1 MSLCLL
7 SKSPTFLKEGFCVFF
22 FFCLGLCSMCGPC
35 QKILGTYQILQII
48 IQERL
53 LVVEA
58 EYVSWDNLTHLL
70 TILQER
76 NLRVQICP
84 CKIYLYLPR
93 KKWGGGGKRVT
104 FNDQFAVF
112 SSPLQKQIR
121 ICTFTVSLPQ
131 RREMFSSI
139 NIWSGLSHLENLVE
153 EEINFK
159 SLDLLLVSG
168 EPYWTQKRDFPG
180 KLREH

>member
-1 MSLCLL
+1 MTLCYLIIFRALRTLLGFYQAWSWLLLLLQSLWGYLGWPESPSVTPGPGLWDPSRQLCTFSPPWL
-7 SKSPTFLKEGFCVFF
+7 SHPQG
-22 FFCLGLCSMCGPC
+22 
-35 QKILGTYQILQII
+35 
-48 IQERL
+48 
-53 LVVEA
+53 
-58 EYVSWDNLTHLL
+58 
-70 TILQER
+70 

-93 KKWGGGGKRVT
+93 KKGEGGGGKRVT

>member
-1 MSLCLL
+1 MQYVCSL
-7 SKSPTFLKEGFCVFF
+7 SED
-22 FFCLGLCSMCGPC
+22 
-35 QKILGTYQILQII
+35 
-48 IQERL
+48 
-53 LVVEA
+53 
-58 EYVSWDNLTHLL
+58 SWDLPNSTD
-70 TILQER
+70 
-76 NLRVQICP
+76 NN
-84 CKIYLYLPR
+84 PR
-93 KKWGGGGKRVT
+93 KTSGGRDRVRFLRQPYSFANYLTRKKPTGSDLSLQNLFVSAKEERGGGGKRVT